1 MLSRLM
7 SEPTPDITARSV
19 EETPVRHRLEV
30 QLGAGRVRQAFDR
43 AYRDLAR
50 HARIKGFRPGKVP
63 RAVLERL
70 YGASIAEEIEQ
81 VLVRESLPDAIE
93 QTGLHPVTAP
103 SIDAEPPRP
112 DAGYS
117 YVAHVEVKP
126 AIELPDLEGLPARR
140 PRVAV
145 GDDEVL
151 LELERLRERHA
162 PIVEEPEGTAAA
174 RGHLLSIDFV
184 GRIDG
189 NPFEGGSGRG
199 VELEIG
205 SGRFLAGFEEQLV
218 GAAGGEDRRVEVD
231 FPETYGDA
239 RLAGRHAVFD
249 VHVAEVKRR
258 QLAELDDEF
267 AKDLGDFDS
276 LDALRDRIRKDL
288 LELRERA
295 AKAALRRSLLD
306 VLIERTA
313 FEVPVGLAEQQ
324 LDRRLRQASA
334 QLHGSV
340 PEDALHAQLD
350 RWREEW
356 RPAAE
361 REVREGL
368 LLEAVARARGL
379 EAGADEIAAHI
390 ERLAASQGA
399 SAEQLRQALDADALD
414 AMARG
419 QLLDEKALEFLA
431 STAKVEEFADT

>member
-1 MLSRLM
+1 M
-7 SEPTPDITARSV
+7 SAESTSDITARSV

-30 QLGAGRVRQAFDR
+30 QLGAGRVRKAFDR

-50 HARIKGFRPGKVP
+50 QARIKGFRPGKVP
-63 RAVLERL
+63 RSVLERL
-70 YGASIAEEIEQ
+70 YGASIAEEIEEM
-81 VLVRESLPDAIE
+81 LVRESLADAIS
-93 QTGLHPVTAP
+93 QVGLDPVTAP
-103 SIDAEPPRP
+103 AIDAEPPRP
-112 DAGYS
+112 DADYS

-126 AIELPDLEGLPARR
+126 AISLPDLEGLPARK

-162 PIVEEPEGTAAA
+162 PIAEEPEGTAAA

-189 NPFEGGSGRG
+189 APFEGGSGRG

-205 SGRFLAGFEEQLV
+205 SGRFLAGFEEQLI
-218 GAAGGEDRRVEVD
+218 GAVSGEDRRVEVS
-231 FPETYGDA
+231 FPETYGDP
-239 RLAGRHAVFD
+239 RLAGKQAIFE

-258 QLAELDDEF
+258 QLPELDDEF
-267 AKDLGDFDS
+267 AKDLGDFET
-276 LDALRDRIRKDL
+276 LDGLRDRIRQDL
-288 LELRERA
+288 TEMRERA
-295 AKAALRRSLLD
+295 ARTTLRRSLLD

-313 FEVPVGLAEQQ
+313 FEVPIGLAEQQ
-324 LDRRLRQASA
+324 LERRLRQASA

-340 PEDALHAQLD
+340 PEDALHEQLD

-361 REVREGL
+361 REVRESL
-368 LLEAVARARGL
+368 LLEAVARARGF
-379 EAGADEIAAHI
+379 EVGAEEIAGHV
-390 ERLAASQGA
+390 ERLAASQGV
-399 SAEQLRQALDADALD
+399 SAAQLRQALEADALE

-431 STAKVEEFADT
+431 STAKVEELSDT

>member
-1 MLSRLM
+1 M
-7 SEPTPDITARSV
+7 SAESTSDITARSV
-19 EETPVRHRLEV
+19 EESPVRHRLEV

-70 YGASIAEEIEQ
+70 YGASIAEEIEEM
-81 VLVRESLPDAIE
+81 LVRESLADAIE
-93 QTGLHPVTAP
+93 QAGLHPVTTP

-112 DAGYS
+112 DADYS

-126 AIELPDLEGLPARR
+126 AIALPDLEGLPARK
-140 PRVAV
+140 PRVEV

-151 LELERLRERHA
+151 VELERLRERHA

-174 RGHLLSIDFV
+174 RGHILSVDFV

-189 NPFEGGSGRG
+189 QPFEGGSGRG

-205 SGRFLAGFEEQLV
+205 SGRFVAGFEEQLV
-218 GAAGGEDRRVEVD
+218 GAVAGEDRRVEVA
-231 FPETYGDA
+231 FPDTYGDA
-239 RLAGRHAVFD
+239 RLAGRQAVFE

-258 QLAELDDEF
+258 QLSELDDEF

-276 LDALRDRIRKDL
+276 LDALRDRIRQDL
-288 LELRERA
+288 LDMRERA
-295 AKAALRRSLLD
+295 AKATLRRSLLD

-313 FEVPVGLAEQQ
+313 FEVPAGLAAQQ

-361 REVREGL
+361 REVRESL
-368 LLEAVARARGL
+368 ILEAVARARSL
-379 EAGADEIAAHI
+379 EVGAEELESHI
-390 ERLAASQGA
+390 ERLAVSQGA
-399 SAEQLRQALDADALD
+399 TAAQLREALDAHALE

>member
-1 MLSRLM
+1 M
-7 SEPTPDITARSV
+7 SAESPSDIQARSV
-19 EETPVRHRLEV
+19 EESPVRHRLEV
-30 QLGAGRVRQAFDR
+30 QLGAGRVRGAFDR

-50 HARIKGFRPGKVP
+50 NARIKGFRPGKVP
-63 RAVLERL
+63 RSVLERL

-81 VLVRESLPDAIE
+81 VLVRETLADAIE
-93 QTGLHPVTAP
+93 QAGLRPVTAP

-112 DAGYS
+112 DADYS

-126 AIELPDLEGLPARR
+126 PIELPDLEGLPARR
-140 PRVAV
+140 PKVAV

-174 RGHLLSIDFV
+174 RGHLLAIDFV

-189 NPFEGGSGRG
+189 KPFEGGSGRG

-218 GAAGGEDRRVEVD
+218 GVVAGEDRRVEVD
-231 FPETYGDA
+231 FPETYADA
-239 RLAGRHAVFD
+239 RLAGRHAAFD
-249 VHVAEVKRR
+249 VHVAEIKRR
-258 QLAELDDEF
+258 QLPELDDEF

-276 LDALRDRIRKDL
+276 LDALRDRIRGDL

-295 AKAALRRSLLD
+295 AKASLRRSLLD

-313 FEVPVGLAEQQ
+313 FEVPAGLAEQQ

-340 PEDALHAQLD
+340 REDALHAQLD

-379 EAGADEIAAHI
+379 EVGAEEIASHI

-399 SAEQLRQALDADALD
+399 SADQLRQALDADALE